1 MHNYRKKEYSTVL
14 SMIRYSYKDAPEKER
29 KIMNMLFA
37 FIMFNIGKYE
47 YALETIKNNL
57 GNYNDNEYIWIMY
70 IYGHFNLLLGNDKK
84 AKEIFD
90 VVIKERKRFVPALLD
105 MANIYFDEENYIKS
119 KEIFLEISDLL
130 GDYKENKLF
139 TELMPELSLKLISEV
154 VKSRLF
160 FLQKLVG

>member
-1 MHNYRKKEYSTVL
+1 
-14 SMIRYSYKDAPEKER
+14 
-29 KIMNMLFA
+29 
-37 FIMFNIGKYE
+37 
-47 YALETIKNNL
+47 
-57 GNYNDNEYIWIMY
+57 
-70 IYGHFNLLLGNDKK
+70 LGNDKK

-119 KEIFLEISDLL
+119 KEIFLEVSDLL

-160 FLQKLVG
+160 FLQQLVG